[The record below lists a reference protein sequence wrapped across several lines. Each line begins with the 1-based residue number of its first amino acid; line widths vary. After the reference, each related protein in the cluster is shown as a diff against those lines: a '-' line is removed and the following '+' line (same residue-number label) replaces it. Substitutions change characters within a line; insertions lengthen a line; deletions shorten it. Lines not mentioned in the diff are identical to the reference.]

1 VSTATAPDR
10 TPTNRLELSRAQ
22 AWVVHHVVLEH
33 LLEGDRDGDQPWWAL
48 DAVRTLEAGEAEF
61 TAFQAWRLRCAL
73 LDHAADPETPDPD
86 VTHARAVADRI
97 ERTFDGPPTAIC

>member
-1 VSTATAPDR
+1 MSTASPPDP

-33 LLEGDRDGDQPWWAL
+33 LLDDDRDGDQPWWAL
-48 DAVRTLEAGEAEF
+48 DAVRTLEAGEARF

-73 LDHAADPETPDPD
+73 LDYADDPGTPAPD
-86 VTHARAVADRI
+86 VPHARAVADRI
-97 ERTFDGPPTAIC
+97 ERAFERPPAAIC